1 MRSPVGDMILDAM
14 RQAGLRQSQVSTL
27 TRIPRTTLSQ
37 VISGS
42 RTLSWETALNLEN
55 CLHFF
60 DGENAIV
67 EQYRFL
73 KLKKRNEPRTTT
85 KST

>member
-1 MRSPVGDMILDAM
+1 MIMDAM
-14 RQAGLRQSQVSTL
+14 RQAGLRQSQVSTI

-42 RTLSWETALNLEN
+42 RTLSWETALNLES
-55 CLHFF
+55 CLDSFN
-60 DGENAIV
+60 GESAIV

-73 KLKKRNEPRTTT
+73 KLKKRDETRTTT
-85 KST
+85 KIH